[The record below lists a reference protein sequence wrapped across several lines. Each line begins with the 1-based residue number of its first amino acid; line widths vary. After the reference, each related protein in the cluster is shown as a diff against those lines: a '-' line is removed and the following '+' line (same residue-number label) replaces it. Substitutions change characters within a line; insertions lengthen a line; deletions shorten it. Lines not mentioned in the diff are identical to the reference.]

1 MESKGALIA
10 GIVFVFGSFIM
21 MIVLLVYESYK
32 TKRQQEM
39 VATVQ
44 TVPKAA
50 PTAVRQDFS
59 VYKTIVGDE
68 GREMVQIPEGPF
80 TMGSDD
86 GDPDETPEHQVYLK
100 SYYIDTKEVTQ
111 QEYDRFYRMTKR
123 GKPFI
128 PVFEEDISNL
138 QGLDLPAIGMSWSDA
153 FAYCRWAGKRLPTEA
168 EWEKAARGEGKRK
181 YTWGDTFEMGH
192 ANLDGKDDGFKY
204 LAPPASFESGRSPYG
219 VYDMIGNVS
228 EWVADTY
235 EKEYYRET
243 PYRDP
248 KGPGDGDHKV
258 IRGGSWRESPHGA
271 RTTNRFPAKMWL
283 TDATIGIRC
292 AKDVDSQGKT

>member
-32 TKRQQEM
+32 TKKQREM

-44 TVPKAA
+44 TVPQVAPAA
-50 PTAVRQDFS
+50 ARRDFS
-59 VYKTIVGDE
+59 VYQTIMGDE

-80 TMGSDD
+80 TMGSDE
-86 GDPDETPEHQVYLK
+86 GDPDEAPAHQIYLK

-111 QEYDRFYRMTKR
+111 QEYDRFSSMTKR
-123 GKPFI
+123 GERKI
-128 PVFEEDISNL
+128 PVFEEDISRLEGPN
-138 QGLDLPAIGMSWSDA
+138 LPAVGMSWSDA

-181 YTWGDTFEMGH
+181 YTWGDTFEVGH
-192 ANLDGKDDGFKY
+192 ANLDGEEDGFKY
-204 LAPPASFESGRSPYG
+204 LAPPGSYESGRSPYG

-235 EKEYYRET
+235 QKDYYRET

-248 KGPGDGDHKV
+248 KGPDEGDHRV
-258 IRGGSWRESPHGA
+258 IRGGSWRDSPHGA
-271 RTTNRFPAKMWL
+271 RITNRFPANISP
-283 TDATIGIRC
+283 DVTIGIRC
-292 AKDVDSQGKT
+292 AKDVEPEGKA